1 MTKYISIFLGFIIVI
16 YPFAVYWG
24 VSALGVG
31 SAALL
36 IACLFLVRLFWPTT
50 FYGVA
55 RYAKSVRWLAVIGFL
70 LAILSWLMHDP
81 QWFKYYPVAV
91 NIIFF
96 AVFFVSLIHPPSII
110 ERFARIKEPELP
122 ASGVRYTKT
131 VTQVWC
137 AFFLLNGSVALYTVV
152 ATDFKFWALYN
163 GLISYFLIGLLM
175 AVEFCFRHFYRKRM

>member
-1 MTKYISIFLGFIIVI
+1 MTKYISIVLGFIIVI

-31 SAALL
+31 SVALFL
-36 IACLFLVRLFWPTT
+36 ACLFIFRLFCPTT

-55 RYAKSVRWLAVIGFL
+55 KHAKAVRWMAGIGFL

-96 AVFFVSLIHPPSII
+96 AVFLVSLIHPPSII
-110 ERFARIKEPELP
+110 ERFARLKEPSLA

-152 ATDFKFWALYN
+152 ATDFKSWALYN

>member
-16 YPFAVYWG
+16 YPFAVYWS
-24 VSALGVG
+24 VSVLGVG

-36 IACLFLVRLFWPTT
+36 IACLFLLRFFWPTT
-50 FYGVA
+50 FYGAA
-55 RYAKSVRWLAVIGFL
+55 RHAKSVRWLALIGFL
-70 LAILSWLMHDP
+70 LAALSWLMHDP

-96 AVFFVSLIHPPSII
+96 AVFLASLIRPPSII

-122 ASGVRYTKT
+122 TSAVRYTKA
-131 VTQVWC
+131 VTQIWC

-152 ATDFKFWALYN
+152 VADFKFWALYN
-163 GLISYFLIGLLM
+163 GFISYLLIGFLM
-175 AVEFCFRHFYRKRM
+175 AVEFGFRHFYRKRL

>member
-1 MTKYISIFLGFIIVI
+1 MAKYISIFLGFIIVI

-70 LAILSWLMHDP
+70 LAVLSWLMHDP

-96 AVFFVSLIHPPSII
+96 AVFFASLI
-110 ERFARIKEPELP
+110 RL
-122 ASGVRYTKT
+122 
-131 VTQVWC
+131 WC
-137 AFFLLNGSVALYTVV
+137 EIYENSDTGLVCVLSVEWLCGAIYSSR
-152 ATDFKFWALYN
+152 N
-163 GLISYFLIGLLM
+163 
-175 AVEFCFRHFYRKRM
+175 